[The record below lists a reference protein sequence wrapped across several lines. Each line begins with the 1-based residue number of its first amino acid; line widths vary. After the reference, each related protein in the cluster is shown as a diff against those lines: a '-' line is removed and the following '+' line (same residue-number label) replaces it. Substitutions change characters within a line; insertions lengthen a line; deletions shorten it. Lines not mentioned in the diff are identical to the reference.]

1 MLHLHASVLLVL
13 IQFISCMPVL
23 LKIMGTTCKNV
34 CRLSVY
40 NNYLSKCGSLM
51 ALSYNNG
58 NQYLSDHDFISH
70 GFHADIDAYGNEKS
84 RDATISQENQQR
96 EKCLTSIAE
105 VFT

>member
-1 MLHLHASVLLVL
+1 LTNSCGDVAPPCFCFAGVDPIHFLHASFAQDHGHDV
-13 IQFISCMPVL
+13 QKC
-23 LKIMGTTCKNV
+23 
-34 CRLSVY
+34 LSPFCV
-40 NNYLSKCGSLM
+40 SLM